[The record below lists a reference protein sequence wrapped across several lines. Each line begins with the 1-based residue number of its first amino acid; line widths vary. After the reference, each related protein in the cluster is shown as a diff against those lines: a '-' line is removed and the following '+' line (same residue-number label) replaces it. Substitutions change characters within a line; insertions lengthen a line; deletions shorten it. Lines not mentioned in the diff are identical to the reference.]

1 MKIAPTQGIRVLS
14 LSSKNKCTSDLT
26 TDHLP
31 MSMCGENLA
40 VGRTESMPLL
50 SLSFSPLTGT
60 WSLWMA
66 AGWSWKYDDR
76 NICS

>member
-1 MKIAPTQGIRVLS
+1 
-14 LSSKNKCTSDLT
+14 
-26 TDHLP
+26 

-66 AGWSWKYDDR
+66 AGWSWKYDDG

>member
-1 MKIAPTQGIRVLS
+1 MRTDTR
-14 LSSKNKCTSDLT
+14 T
-26 TDHLP
+26 THCNDVTTCHLP

-66 AGWSWKYDDR
+66 AGWSWNYEDGNKYLFLEFCLK
-76 NICS
+76 NNKN

>member
-1 MKIAPTQGIRVLS
+1 MSLVLAVKMYK
-14 LSSKNKCTSDLT
+14 LD
-26 TDHLP
+26 DHLP

-66 AGWSWKYDDR
+66 AGWSC
-76 NICS
+76 N

>member
-1 MKIAPTQGIRVLS
+1 
-14 LSSKNKCTSDLT
+14 
-26 TDHLP
+26 

-66 AGWSWKYDDR
+66 AGWSW
-76 NICS
+76 N

>member
-1 MKIAPTQGIRVLS
+1 MSLVLAEKMYK
-14 LSSKNKCTSDLT
+14 LD
-26 TDHLP
+26 DHLP